1 MCLSRLHR
9 VVTVDQ
15 PVSAVVEEVGGRQER
30 VSLLPLDGPTPRPG
44 EWLIVHAGYAIGRL
58 DDDEAQLLLADL
70 DTVRGVPPGS
80 GP

>member
-15 PVSAVVEEVGGRQER
+15 PGTAVVEEVGGRRER
-30 VSLLPLDGPTPRPG
+30 VSLLPLDGPTPQPG

-58 DDDEAQLLLADL
+58 DDDEAQLVLADL
-70 DTVRGVPPGS
+70 DAVRGAPPGS